1 MTHDFR
7 AVFLITDYLSSHL
20 EDEWKDMEGNKW
32 IMKPPPLKKKK
43 STQKK
48 NILLIRIRRILIARE
63 GDILMANFRELNV

>member
-43 STQKK
+43 KHTEEKYFI
-48 NILLIRIRRILIARE
+48 N
-63 GDILMANFRELNV
+63 